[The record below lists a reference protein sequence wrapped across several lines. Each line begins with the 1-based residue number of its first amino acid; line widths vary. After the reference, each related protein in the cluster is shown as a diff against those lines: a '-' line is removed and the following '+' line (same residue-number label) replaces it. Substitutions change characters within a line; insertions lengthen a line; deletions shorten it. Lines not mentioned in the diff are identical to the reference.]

1 MVMSLDLKSQIEK
14 ARHNLHMLV
23 EHNKGGLGHPDV
35 IRQSMALDELINEY
49 HRKHGSKAGV
59 RPI

>member
-1 MVMSLDLKSQIEK
+1 MVMSLDLKNQIEK

-23 EHNKGGLGHPDV
+23 EHYEGGLGHPDV

-49 HRKHGSKAGV
+49 NRMNRNQTRA
-59 RPI
+59 

>member
-1 MVMSLDLKSQIEK
+1 MVMSLDLKNQIEK

-23 EHNKGGLGHPDV
+23 ELNEGGLGHPDV

-49 HRKHGSKAGV
+49 NRMNRSQK
-59 RPI
+59 RT

>member
-1 MVMSLDLKSQIEK
+1 MSLDLKNKIEK
-14 ARHNLHMLV
+14 ARHNLYVLV

-49 HRKHGSKAGV
+49 NRISRNHSRA
-59 RPI
+59 

>member
-1 MVMSLDLKSQIEK
+1 MVMSLDLKNKIEK
-14 ARHNLHMLV
+14 ARRNLYVLV

-49 HRKHGSKAGV
+49 NRISRNHSRA
-59 RPI
+59 

>member
-1 MVMSLDLKSQIEK
+1 MVMSLDLKNQIEK

-23 EHNKGGLGHPDV
+23 ERHEGGLGHPDV

-49 HRKHGSKAGV
+49 NRMNRSQTRA
-59 RPI
+59 

>member
-1 MVMSLDLKSQIEK
+1 MVMSLELKNKIEN

-23 EHNKGGLGHPDV
+23 EHNGGGLGHPDV

-49 HRKHGSKAGV
+49 NRMNRNKPRA
-59 RPI
+59 

>member
-1 MVMSLDLKSQIEK
+1 MVMSLDLKNQIEK

-23 EHNKGGLGHPDV
+23 EHHEGGLGHPDV

-49 HRKHGSKAGV
+49 NRMNRSQTRA
-59 RPI
+59 